1 MPRPIFVNNLKQSLA
16 QPACVGYC
24 DSFLCRLRGL
34 MFRSRLA
41 LDKGLLLVQSRDSRL
56 DSSIHMFFVP
66 FDLAVF
72 WINSKMEVVDK
83 VIAKSWRPAYFPK
96 AEAKYIL
103 EIHPD
108 RFNDYNIGDYVE
120 FKNA

>member
-1 MPRPIFVNNLKQSLA
+1 MPRPIFVHNLKQSLA
-16 QPACVGYC
+16 KPACVGYC

-41 LDKGLLLVQSRDSRL
+41 PDEGLLLVQSRDSRL

-96 AEAKYIL
+96 TKAKYIL

-108 RFNDYNIGDYVE
+108 RFNDYNTGDRVE
-120 FKNA
+120 FKNV